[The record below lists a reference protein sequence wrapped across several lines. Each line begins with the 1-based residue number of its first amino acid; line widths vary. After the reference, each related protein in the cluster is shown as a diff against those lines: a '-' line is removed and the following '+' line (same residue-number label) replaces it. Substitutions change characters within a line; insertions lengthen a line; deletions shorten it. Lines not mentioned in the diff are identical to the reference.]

1 MTNRGRFRKY
11 YRSRYHANI
20 RHIYLTDVSYG
31 KRKKR
36 CRRLEAKSF
45 NILMTREAWSKATC
59 IATNNLI
66 ANSSL
71 ETMVWKIMLKRSECR
86 WKFLIVFVS
95 TGNCSAPSQF
105 LFKMSQYT
113 KGSLSIKKIA

>member
-1 MTNRGRFRKY
+1 MIVEGKKWQIEGDLGNTTEADIMLI
-11 YRSRYHANI
+11 SD
-20 RHIYLTDVSYG
+20 IYLTDVSYG

-66 ANSSL
+66 ANSSW
-71 ETMVWKIMLKRSECR
+71 ETKVGRNMLKRSDC
-86 WKFLIVFVS
+86 
-95 TGNCSAPSQF
+95 G
-105 LFKMSQYT
+105 
-113 KGSLSIKKIA
+113 GSF